1 MNFLKDMN
9 EECHVIH
16 SIDVEPCIFDC
27 TTYIVRRSANYQAPI
42 WDYDYIHSL
51 RSEYVGEVHTGKINK
66 LKGQVRMMLQ
76 KVVDPLEQ
84 LELIDILQKLGLSY
98 HFECEMKRM
107 LEVLYNND
115 HGDEWKMEN
124 LYAIALKFQLL
135 RQHGYKVSEKVFD
148 SFMEEGSFKGYLCDD
163 TKGILSLYEASF
175 FSLEGENMLEEAREF
190 SEKHLQEFINQNK
203 DQNLSIIVSHA
214 LELPLH
220 WRISRVEAR
229 WFIDVYRSREDMNPV
244 LLELAKLD
252 FNMVQATHQEDI
264 KQVSRW
270 WRSIGLAEKLSFVR
284 NRLTESFFW
293 TVGCTFHPRFSYS
306 RRIST
311 KLNLLITVIDDIYD
325 VYGTLNELELFTN
338 AVESWNINAMDG
350 LPDYMKLCFLALHNS
365 WVDICRAYLLEAK
378 WYYNGYTPSLQEYLE
393 NACFSV
399 AAPIILL
406 NAYFSVTDS
415 ITKEALDFL
424 EEFPNIVRY
433 SSIIV
438 RLADDLGTSTDEL
451 ERGDVPKSIQC
462 YMNETGAS
470 EEDAREY
477 IRYLISKTW
486 KKMNE
491 ERDATSPLAET
502 FIEIVFNLGRMA
514 QCIYQYGDGHG
525 AGNHETKDHLSSL
538 FVQPIPIYKVQ
549 YDELLTYNDA
559 DLKF

>member
-1 MNFLKDMN
+1 MPLSMALNLLTSLPICNFPIEAFPSKGPIHLKVPISRSGIVPVGPVQCMANSKISKSTD
-9 EECHVIH
+9 
-16 SIDVEPCIFDC
+16 
-27 TTYIVRRSANYQAPI
+27 IVRRSANYQAPI
-42 WDYDYIHSL
+42 WDYDYIQSL
-51 RSEYVGEVHTGKINK
+51 RSEYVGEVYTGKINK

-76 KVVDPLEQ
+76 KVADPLEQ

-115 HGDEWKMEN
+115 HGDEWKEEN
-124 LYAIALKFQLL
+124 LYAIALKFRLL
-135 RQHGYKVSEKVFD
+135 RQHGYRMSEEVFD

-175 FSLEGENMLEEAREF
+175 LSLEGENILEEAREF
-190 SEKHLQEFINQNK
+190 SKKHLQEFINQNK

-229 WFIDVYRSREDMNPV
+229 WFIDVYRSREDMNPI

-293 TVGCTFHPRFSYS
+293 TVGCTFHPQFSYS

-311 KLNLLITVIDDIYD
+311 KVNLLITVIDDIYD
-325 VYGTLNELELFTN
+325 VYGTLDELELFTN
-338 AVESWNINAMDG
+338 AVESWNINAMDE

-365 WVDICRAYLLEAK
+365 VNEMAFDTLKEQ
-378 WYYNGYTPSLQEYLE
+378 G
-393 NACFSV
+393 FH
-399 AAPIILL
+399 IIQ
-406 NAYFSVTDS
+406 YF
-415 ITKEALDFL
+415 KKA
-424 EEFPNIVRY
+424 
-433 SSIIV
+433 
-438 RLADDLGTSTDEL
+438 DEL

-462 YMNETGAS
+462 YMNETGAR

-477 IRYLISKTW
+477 IRYLINETW

-491 ERDATSPLAET
+491 ERDATSPLSET

-514 QCIYQYGDGHG
+514 QCMYQYGDGHG
-525 AGNHETKDHLSSL
+525 AGNHETKDRLTSL
-538 FVQPIPIYKVQ
+538 FVQPIPIYKDRH
-549 YDELLTYNDA
+549 DELLTYKDA

>member
-1 MNFLKDMN
+1 MANSKISKSTD
-9 EECHVIH
+9 
-16 SIDVEPCIFDC
+16 
-27 TTYIVRRSANYQAPI
+27 IVRRSANYQAPI
-42 WDYDYIHSL
+42 WDYDYIQSL
-51 RSEYVGEVHTGKINK
+51 RSEYVEEVYTGKINK

-76 KVVDPLEQ
+76 KVADPLEQ

-107 LEVLYNND
+107 LEVIYNND
-115 HGDEWKMEN
+115 HGDEWKEEN

-135 RQHGYKVSEKVFD
+135 RQHGYRVSEEVFD

-175 FSLEGENMLEEAREF
+175 LSLEGENILEEAREF
-190 SEKHLQEFINQNK
+190 TKNHLQEFINQNK

-229 WFIDVYRSREDMNPV
+229 WFIDVYGSREDMNAI

-284 NRLTESFFW
+284 NRIIESFFW
-293 TVGCTFHPRFSYS
+293 TVG
-306 RRIST
+306 IST
-311 KLNLLITVIDDIYD
+311 KVNQLITVIDDIYD
-325 VYGTLNELELFTN
+325 VYGTLDELELFTN

-365 WVDICRAYLLEAK
+365 VNEMAFDTLKEQGFHIIQYFKKAWVDICRAYLLEAK

-393 NACFSV
+393 NACFSIG
-399 AAPIILL
+399 APMMLL
-406 NAYFSVTDS
+406 NAYFSVTDP

-424 EEFPNIVRY
+424 EECPNIVLY

-451 ERGDVPKSIQC
+451 ERGDVPKSIHC

-477 IRYLISKTW
+477 TRYLISETW

-491 ERDATSPLAET
+491 ERDATSPLSET
-502 FIEIVFNLGRMA
+502 FIEIVFNIGRMA
-514 QCIYQYGDGHG
+514 QCMYQYGYGHG
-525 AGNHETKDHLSSL
+525 AGNHETKDRLSSL
-538 FVQPIPIYKVQ
+538 FIDMMNY
-549 YDELLTYNDA
+549 
-559 DLKF
+559 